1 MYSVVIDKKNDVWSD
16 FWLDESWK
24 NDEHLSIDDNTF
36 DVGFSSILDQN
47 TLKLASARRAIANFV
62 NILTGED
69 IPVHYCGVKTGATDG
84 KTVYLSSEVTEKED
98 FDAAV
103 GLALH
108 EGSHILLT
116 DFDLI
121 KTLWGRISELYKL
134 GKEIGIDKEQVR
146 IFAKL
151 MVNYVEDRYI
161 DNYIFSTAPGYRP
174 YYVALYDKYFNS
186 EIIGK
191 ELVGELM
198 RQPTLAAYEARILN
212 LTNPMT
218 DLEALPGLRDIAKE
232 ISLKKIS
239 RLTHTKDRI
248 RVASEIVK
256 IVFKNIKESIEKQ
269 KVENSSKSQKDI
281 QFSFHTE
288 SMEKNE
294 DKKSSQSDDSG
305 SSKKDKSDL
314 DSKNSSDEED
324 DVLGGESTKA
334 ALDTEPIA
342 KKVEDNLGA
351 EKSNISKQNLQKI
364 KKIIEEQKQ
373 FLDGHENVKKKSV
386 SDKQKTFLDII
397 EKSGIT
403 LIPVGMNLNNENE
416 KPSAVEC
423 VVVKRLNRE
432 ILFSGICPLYKN
444 YGVINNSPSQVIKNA
459 VEKGIQLG
467 TILGKKLQIRQESNV
482 TVYPRRTSGK
492 INRRNLHELDW
503 SESIFYKIKV
513 DKHSKLNL
521 HISVDASSSME
532 IGEKWIQTMT
542 MVVAICKAASM
553 IDNMRVVVSFRC
565 TINKQSQSYSAL
577 NNSFPYIVCAY
588 DSSKDKFSKVRNLFQ
603 YLSPY
608 GGTPEGLT
616 FEAIMD
622 ELICKKSEELYYFL
636 TISDGQPEFS
646 YNGTDDKLISYNMTN
661 GAEHT
666 RRQYKKILQS
676 GVKGLA
682 YFIKSTTVF
691 SENDITVKCFR
702 KMYGKDAKF
711 IDVNN
716 VTSIARTMNDLFL
729 NKD

>member
-1 MYSVVIDKKNDVWSD
+1 MSNDVIDEAKGIWSD

-24 NDEHLSIDDNTF
+24 EDQHLSIDDTTF
-36 DVGFSSILDQN
+36 DAGFSSILDQN

-84 KTVYLSSEVTEKED
+84 NTVYLSSEITEKED
-98 FDAAV
+98 FDVAV

-134 GKEIGIDKEQVR
+134 GREIGIDKEQVR
-146 IFAKL
+146 KFSKM

-161 DNYIFSTAPGYRP
+161 DSYIFFTAPGYRP

-186 EIIGK
+186 EIIGE

-256 IVFKNIKESIEKQ
+256 IVFKNVKESIEKQ
-269 KVENSSKSQKDI
+269 KENGSSKSGEDVPFNI
-281 QFSFHTE
+281 HTD
-288 SMEKNE
+288 SPDKNE
-294 DKKSSQSDDSG
+294 DDKSSQSNGDEKNNDSEG
-305 SSKKDKSDL
+305 SKK
-314 DSKNSSDEED
+314 NEEGEED

-334 ALDTEPIA
+334 TLDTEPIA

-351 EKSNISKQNLQKI
+351 EKTDISKQKLQRI
-364 KKIIEEQKQ
+364 KKVIEEQKQ

-403 LIPVGMNLNNENE
+403 LIPVGMDLKNENE
-416 KPSAVEC
+416 KPCAVEC
-423 VVVKRLNRE
+423 VVVKRLTQE
-432 ILFSGICPLYKN
+432 VLFSGICPLYKN
-444 YGVINNSPSQVIKNA
+444 YGLTHNAPSQVIKNA
-459 VEKGIQLG
+459 VEKGVQLG

-503 SESIFYKIKV
+503 SESIFYKTKV
-513 DKHSKLNL
+513 DKHDKLNL
-521 HISVDASSSME
+521 HISVDSSSSMD
-532 IGEKWIQTMT
+532 IGEKWTQTMT

-565 TINKQSQSYSAL
+565 TINKQSQSYSNI
-577 NNSFPYIVCAY
+577 NNSLPYIVCAY

-603 YLSPY
+603 HLSPY

-622 ELICKKSEELYYFL
+622 ELVCKKSEELYYFL

-646 YNGTDDKLISYNMTN
+646 YNGSDNRIISYNMTN

-666 RRQYKKILQS
+666 RRQYKKILQT

-682 YFIKSTTVF
+682 YFIKSNAIF
-691 SENDITVKCFR
+691 SKDDTTVKCFR
-702 KMYGKDAKF
+702 RMYGADAKF